1 MRLSLKL
8 TTLIYNKGVPIVRLL
23 ISAITPPFGAQSADP
38 SGNAMPPSGTKT
50 FCACFAARTN
60 QVFEIVPFGGHWP
73 TPCGA
78 DHTIWSCD
86 PRSPSGARVPY
97 SSLLRCAY
105 KPDSLKGVA
114 YCVRI
119 QASLL
124 RLWPLVIV
132 SGEDLLTEV
141 TSPNCERF

>member
-1 MRLSLKL
+1 MMAPDKC
-8 TTLIYNKGVPIVRLL
+8 TLA
-23 ISAITPPFGAQSADP
+23 SAINSPFGAQSADP
-38 SGNAMPPSGTKT
+38 FGQCQVPFGTKT

-60 QVFEIVPFGGHWP
+60 QVFETVPFGGHWP
-73 TPCGA
+73 TPIGA

-86 PRSPSGARVPY
+86 PRSPFGVRVPY
-97 SSLLRCAY
+97 SRLLRCAD

-119 QASLL
+119 QAGLL

-132 SGEDLLTEV
+132 SGEYLLTEV

>member
-1 MRLSLKL
+1 MMAPDKC
-8 TTLIYNKGVPIVRLL
+8 TLA
-23 ISAITPPFGAQSADP
+23 SAINSPFGAQSADP

-73 TPCGA
+73 TPIGA

-124 RLWPLVIV
+124 RLWPLVLA

-141 TSPNCERF
+141 TSPNCEHY